1 VGAARRSVVALCTA
15 AAFLHA
21 PPASALGLR
30 YPDLVATAS
39 GVRGDV
45 VSDLTSRRTAWSL
58 EAAERDLFG
67 GAGLRVSGVRAAF
80 VRRLWRAAAEA
91 AQMTSGIGRE
101 THVAVR
107 AGPSAAAWSVVFG
120 LSQDAVLLAGV
131 PTAWQTTLAARTGF
145 SPHEGVCVRCDVDG
159 FRVAGVEDGGVDV
172 ETSVTVC
179 TRAGVAV
186 ASALVVDRTVGAHA
200 RVSAALRVLRRSVV
214 VVGYD
219 DENAS
224 LSLAFAV
231 VAGGARVVAGAS
243 SHPVL
248 GVSRGV
254 SAGWGR

>member
-1 VGAARRSVVALCTA
+1 VGAARSAVAVLCA
-15 AAFLHA
+15 AAALFHA
-21 PPASALGLR
+21 PAASALGLR
-30 YPDLVATAS
+30 YPDLVAAAT

-45 VSDLTSRRTAWSL
+45 VSELTSSPRTWSL

-67 GAGLRVSGVRAAF
+67 DAGLRVSGVRAA
-80 VRRLWRAAAEA
+80 VAGGRWRAAAEA
-91 AQMTSGIGRE
+91 AQMTSGVGRE

-120 LSQDAVLLAGV
+120 LSHDAVVLGGV
-131 PTAWQTTLAARTGF
+131 PAAWQTTLAARTGF
-145 SPHEGVCVRCDVDG
+145 SPVEGMRVGCDVDG
-159 FRVAGVEDGGVDV
+159 FRVAGVEDSGVDV

-179 TRAGVAV
+179 ARAGLAV
-186 ASALVVDRTVGAHA
+186 ASTLVVDRTVGAHA
-200 RVSAALRVLRRSVV
+200 RVSAALRLLRRGVV

-219 DENAS
+219 DENS
-224 LSLAFAV
+224 SISLAFAV
-231 VAGGARVVAGAS
+231 VSGGARVVAGAS